1 MKKFLGLI
9 VLLVAIAGC
18 AAALVACDPGSG
30 NQATPQSIQFED
42 KDGADRSTY
51 WDLGTFPYGTAYE
64 DILPTFKVNLCY
76 SDGSTKE
83 LAAGDYTVSYVKVEE
98 EDVPLQSIP
107 AVPDAGFYQIIFDK
121 DTFQA
126 RMFFTVNMA
135 ERTDLTLSLSRNEW
149 EYDEANPTPT
159 VGGYSATDGDEP
171 RFYCVDKTVFDA
183 LTDEQKAEYWRHTT
197 PMYNLGGEPCT
208 VAVGEYYAYAEI
220 PQDNNF
226 TVSYTAITPETAFTV
241 NKAVLHYDAAV
252 ADNLW
257 AVYNFNSNGVID
269 GVNLGATSITTRDF
283 SVTTALKDKTG
294 AEILGQYVWADS
306 SVTVDADDNG
316 KTFDAIYQL
325 DPRCEASYTVEN
337 GSIPV
342 ALTVNKGTVRQPHLL
357 IDSYNVHSANE
368 GFGPYPD
375 NKYRYVV
382 VNDEGGYKI
391 SIDDGT
397 WDKDGIVRIS
407 FNRLNADGTDATVE
421 VKGLMGTLQPDGT
434 YKYWLNSVFREPAL
448 YTITVSLK
456 NKTNFT
462 WYDGTSEDA
471 TLIFEIKDKKP
482 IPAPTAHLRDSA
494 TDTEGVDFA
503 AFDGAAHAIDFTD
516 FTENAV
522 YTTVNGE
529 SVYAITETDDRAYY
543 LLESETIA
551 ENIDSAGEWVVNVA
565 LTPAP
570 EYTWAGG
577 SVTPVE
583 YTWADGSVTPVEYTC
598 KINAYT
604 TFFPGIKVANAYT
617 AFDPENP
624 TADDTEIMQLMMNWY
639 GADGAG
645 EMETDCSDYKA
656 AVYFTAFRDGE
667 SLAQY
672 IGTVSNSH
680 AADNFGTYSMSFALT
695 NIADKSAPTHYH
707 GATEVEAGSKV
718 DSTIYPNDDPFVSV
732 EQITDYDMPFF
743 LIAKVDCR
751 ETVQSEN
758 ITYAYA
764 TVGDCTV
771 VKIKGDNG
779 GDGVTTDKVTSE
791 VYLVFRGGEYVGH
804 EINTTVKIGE
814 VNTTYFLQF
823 ALIL

>member
-9 VLLVAIAGC
+9 VLLVALAVC

-51 WDLGTFPYGTAYE
+51 WDLGAFPYGTAYE

-126 RMFFTVNMA
+126 RMIFTVNMA

-149 EYDEANPTPT
+149 EYDEIPARLT
-159 VGGYSATDGDEP
+159 VGGYSVGEVSP
-171 RFYCVDKTVFDA
+171 VYYCVSKDAFDA
-183 LTDEQKAEYWRHTT
+183 LTDEQKAEYWLYVT
-197 PMYNLGGEPCT
+197 PMYNMGEVPCT
-208 VAVGEYYAYAEI
+208 IAVGEYYAYAEI

-226 TVSYTAITPETAFTV
+226 TVSYTAVTPENAFTV
-241 NKAVLHYDAAV
+241 KKAVLHYDSAV
-252 ADNLW
+252 SSNLQ
-257 AVYNFNSNGVID
+257 AVFNYHSGIQ
-269 GVNLGATSITTRDF
+269 GGINLGNINITVKDF
-283 SVTTALKDKTG
+283 SIATGLKDRTG
-294 AEILGQYVWADS
+294 AEILGEYVWENS
-306 SVTVDADDNG
+306 SVSIDSDDNG
-316 KTFDAIYQL
+316 TAFPARYQL
-325 DPRCEASYTVEN
+325 NSLCEACYTVED

-342 ALTVNKGTVRQPHLL
+342 TLTVNKGAVMQPQLS
-357 IDSYNVHSANE
+357 IDSDNAHNANE

-375 NKYRYVV
+375 NALPYAV
-382 VNDEGGYKI
+382 VNDDGGYNVRI
-391 SIDDGT
+391 FGE
-397 WDKDGIVRIS
+397 WDKNIIEITVK
-407 FNRLNADGTDATVE
+407 RLNSDGSSTTNKVT
-421 VKGLMGTLQPDGT
+421 GLIGTLLDDGT
-434 YKYWLNSVFREPAL
+434 YKYCLNWAFIDPAEYAVTL
-448 YTITVSLK
+448 SLK
-456 NKTNFT
+456 DKTNFT
-462 WYDGTSEDA
+462 WYDGTTEDA

-494 TDTEGVDFA
+494 TDTEDVDFA
-503 AFDGAAHAIDFTD
+503 TFDGAAHAIDFTD

-529 SVYAITETDDRAYY
+529 SVYAITETDNRAYY

-551 ENIDSAGEWVVNVA
+551 ENIDSADEWVVNVS

-570 EYTWAGG
+570 
-577 SVTPVE
+577 E

-624 TADDTEIMQLMMNWY
+624 TADGAEVMQLMNDWL
-639 GADGAG
+639 GVDGAG
-645 EMETDCSDYKA
+645 KMETDCRDYNA

-672 IGTVSNSH
+672 IGTVTNSH
-680 AADNFGTYSMSFALT
+680 TSPDNFGTYSMSFALT
-695 NIADKSAPTHYH
+695 DIADKSAPTHYH
-707 GATEVEAGSKV
+707 GATEVEAGSRV

-732 EQITDYDMPFF
+732 EKISDYDMPFF

-758 ITYAYA
+758 ITYAHA

-779 GDGVTTDKVTSE
+779 GDGVNSEKVTSE

-804 EINTTVKIGE
+804 EINITVKIGE

-823 ALIL
+823 ALTL

>member
-9 VLLVAIAGC
+9 VLLVALAVC
-18 AAALVACDPGSG
+18 AAALVACDPG

-51 WDLGTFPYGTAYE
+51 WDLGAFPYGTAYE

-126 RMFFTVNMA
+126 RMIFTV
-135 ERTDLTLSLSRNEW
+135 ESVVRTDLTLSLPRNEW

-159 VGGYSATDGDEP
+159 VGGYSVGEVSP
-171 RFYCVDKTVFDA
+171 VYYCVSKDAFDA
-183 LTDEQKAEYWRHTT
+183 LTDEQKAEYWLYVT
-197 PMYNLGGEPCT
+197 PMYNMGEVPCT
-208 VAVGEYYAYAEI
+208 IAVGEYYAYAEI

-226 TVSYTAITPETAFTV
+226 TVSYTAVTPENAFTV
-241 NKAVLHYDAAV
+241 KKAVLHYDSAV
-252 ADNLW
+252 SSNLQ
-257 AVYNFNSNGVID
+257 AVFNYHSGIQ
-269 GVNLGATSITTRDF
+269 GGINLGNINITVKDSSIATG
-283 SVTTALKDKTG
+283 LKDRTG
-294 AEILGQYVWADS
+294 AEILGEYVWENS
-306 SVTVDADDNG
+306 SVSIDSDDNG
-316 KTFDAIYQL
+316 TAFPARYQL
-325 DPRCEASYTVEN
+325 NSLCEACYTVED

-342 ALTVNKGTVRQPHLL
+342 TLTVNKGVVMQPQLS
-357 IDSYNVHSANE
+357 IDSDNAHNANE
-368 GFGPYPD
+368 DFGPYPD
-375 NKYRYVV
+375 NALPYAV
-382 VNDEGGYKI
+382 VNDDGGYNVRI
-391 SIDDGT
+391 FGE
-397 WDKDGIVRIS
+397 WDKNMIEITVK
-407 FNRLNADGTDATVE
+407 RLNSDGSSTTNKVA
-421 VKGLMGTLQPDGT
+421 GLIGTLLDDGT
-434 YKYWLNSVFREPAL
+434 YKYCLSWAFIDPAEYAVTL
-448 YTITVSLK
+448 SLK
-456 NKTNFT
+456 DKTNFT
-462 WYDGTSEDA
+462 WHDGTSEDA
-471 TLIFEIKDKKP
+471 TFIFEIKDKKP

-494 TDTEGVDFA
+494 TDTEDVDFA
-503 AFDGAAHAIDFTD
+503 TFDGAAHAIDFTD

-529 SVYAITETDDRAYY
+529 SVYAITETDNRAYY

-570 EYTWAGG
+570 EYTWA
-577 SVTPVE
+577 
-583 YTWADGSVTPVEYTC
+583 DGSVTPVEYTC

-617 AFDPENP
+617 ALDPENP
-624 TADDTEIMQLMMNWY
+624 TADDAEVMRLMNDWL
-639 GADGAG
+639 GVDGAG
-645 EMETDCSDYKA
+645 KMETDCRDYNA

-672 IGTVSNSH
+672 IGTVKNTH

-695 NIADKSAPTHYH
+695 DIADKSAPTHYH
-707 GATEVEAGSKV
+707 GATKVEAGSKV
-718 DSTIYPNDDPFVSV
+718 DSTICPNDDPSVSV
-732 EQITDYDMPFF
+732 DKITDYDMPFF

-751 ETVQSEN
+751 EAVQSEN

-779 GDGVTTDKVTSE
+779 DDGVTTEKVTSE

-823 ALIL
+823 ALTL

>member
-9 VLLVAIAGC
+9 VLLVTLAVC

-51 WDLGTFPYGTAYE
+51 WDLGAFPYGTAYE

-126 RMFFTVNMA
+126 RMIFTVNMA

-149 EYDEANPTPT
+149 EYDEIPARLT
-159 VGGYSATDGDEP
+159 VGGYSVGEVSP
-171 RFYCVDKTVFDA
+171 VYYCVSKDAFDA
-183 LTDEQKAEYWRHTT
+183 LTDEQKAEYWLYVT
-197 PMYNLGGEPCT
+197 PMYNMGEVPCT
-208 VAVGEYYAYAEI
+208 IAVGEYYAYAEI

-226 TVSYTAITPETAFTV
+226 TVSYTAVTPENAFTV
-241 NKAVLHYDAAV
+241 KKAVLHYDSAV
-252 ADNLW
+252 SSNLQ
-257 AVYNFNSNGVID
+257 AVFNYHSGIQ
-269 GVNLGATSITTRDF
+269 GEINLGNINITVKDF
-283 SVTTALKDKTG
+283 SIATGLKDRTG
-294 AEILGQYVWADS
+294 AEILGEYVWENS
-306 SVTVDADDNG
+306 SVSIDSDDNG
-316 KTFDAIYQL
+316 TAFPARYQL
-325 DPRCEASYTVEN
+325 NSLCEACYTVED

-342 ALTVNKGTVRQPHLL
+342 TLTVNKGTVTQPQLS
-357 IDSYNVHSANE
+357 IDSDNAHNANE

-375 NKYRYVV
+375 NALPYAV
-382 VNDEGGYKI
+382 VNDDGGYNVRI
-391 SIDDGT
+391 FGE
-397 WDKDGIVRIS
+397 WDKNIIEITVK
-407 FNRLNADGTDATVE
+407 RLNSDGSSTTNKVT
-421 VKGLMGTLQPDGT
+421 GLIGTLLDDGT
-434 YKYWLNSVFREPAL
+434 YKYCLNWAFIDPAEYAVTL
-448 YTITVSLK
+448 SLK
-456 NKTNFT
+456 DKTNFT
-462 WYDGTSEDA
+462 WYDGTTEDA
-471 TLIFEIKDKKP
+471 ALIFEIKDKKP

-494 TDTEGVDFA
+494 TDTEDVDFA
-503 AFDGAAHAIDFTD
+503 TFDGAAHAIDFTD

-529 SVYAITETDDRAYY
+529 SVYAITETDNRAYY

-570 EYTWAGG
+570 
-577 SVTPVE
+577 E

-624 TADDTEIMQLMMNWY
+624 TADGAEVMQLMNDWL
-639 GADGAG
+639 GVDGAG
-645 EMETDCSDYKA
+645 KMETDCRDYNA

-672 IGTVSNSH
+672 IGTVTNSH
-680 AADNFGTYSMSFALT
+680 TSPDNFGTYSMSFALT
-695 NIADKSAPTHYH
+695 DIADKSAPTHYH
-707 GATEVEAGSKV
+707 GATEVEAGSRV
-718 DSTIYPNDDPFVSV
+718 DSPIYPNDDPFVSV
-732 EQITDYDMPFF
+732 EKISDYDMPFF

-779 GDGVTTDKVTSE
+779 GDGVNSEKVTSE

-823 ALIL
+823 ALTL

>member
-9 VLLVAIAGC
+9 VLLVALAVC

-51 WDLGTFPYGTAYE
+51 WDLGAFPYGTAYE

-83 LAAGDYTVSYVKVEE
+83 LAAGDYTVSYVKVEV

-126 RMFFTVNMA
+126 RMIFTV
-135 ERTDLTLSLSRNEW
+135 ESVVRTDLTLSLPRNEW

-171 RFYCVDKTVFDA
+171 LFYCVDKAAFDA
-183 LTDEQKAEYWRHTT
+183 LTDEQKAEYWLYVT
-197 PMYNLGGEPCT
+197 PMYNMGEVPCT
-208 VAVGEYYAYAEI
+208 IAVGEYYAYAEI

-226 TVSYTAITPETAFTV
+226 TVSYTAVTPENAFTV
-241 NKAVLHYDAAV
+241 KKAVLHYDSAV
-252 ADNLW
+252 SSNLQ
-257 AVYNFNSNGVID
+257 AVFNYHSGIQ
-269 GVNLGATSITTRDF
+269 GGINLGNINITVKDF
-283 SVTTALKDKTG
+283 SIATGLKDRTG
-294 AEILGQYVWADS
+294 AEILGEYVWENS
-306 SVTVDADDNG
+306 SVSIDSDDNG
-316 KTFDAIYQL
+316 TAFPARYQL
-325 DPRCEASYTVEN
+325 NSLCEACYTVED

-342 ALTVNKGTVRQPHLL
+342 TLTVNKGAVMQPQLS
-357 IDSYNVHSANE
+357 IDSDNAHNANE

-375 NKYRYVV
+375 NALPYAV
-382 VNDEGGYKI
+382 VNDDGGYNVRI
-391 SIDDGT
+391 FGE
-397 WDKDGIVRIS
+397 WDKNIIEITVK
-407 FNRLNADGTDATVE
+407 RLNSDGSSTTNKVA
-421 VKGLMGTLQPDGT
+421 GLIGTLLDDGT
-434 YKYWLNSVFREPAL
+434 YKYCLSWAFIDPAEYAVTL
-448 YTITVSLK
+448 SLK
-456 NKTNFT
+456 DKTNFT
-462 WYDGTSEDA
+462 WHDGTSEDA
-471 TLIFEIKDKKP
+471 TFIFEIKDKKP

-494 TDTEGVDFA
+494 TDTEDVDFA
-503 AFDGAAHAIDFTD
+503 TFDGAAHAIDFTD

-529 SVYAITETDDRAYY
+529 SVYAITETDNRAYY

-565 LTPAP
+565 LAPAP
-570 EYTWAGG
+570 
-577 SVTPVE
+577 E

-617 AFDPENP
+617 ALDPENP
-624 TADDTEIMQLMMNWY
+624 TADDAEVMQLMNDWL
-639 GADGAG
+639 GVDGAG
-645 EMETDCSDYKA
+645 KMETDCRDYNA

-672 IGTVSNSH
+672 IGTVTNSH
-680 AADNFGTYSMSFALT
+680 TSPDNFGTYSMSFALT
-695 NIADKSAPTHYH
+695 DIADKSAPTHYH

-718 DSTIYPNDDPFVSV
+718 DSTICPNDDPSVSV
-732 EQITDYDMPFF
+732 DKITDYDMPFF

-751 ETVQSEN
+751 EAVQSEN

-779 GDGVTTDKVTSE
+779 GDGVNSEKVTSE

-823 ALIL
+823 ALTL

>member
-9 VLLVAIAGC
+9 VLLVALAVC
-18 AAALVACDPGSG
+18 AAALVACDLGSG

-51 WDLGTFPYGTAYE
+51 WDLGAFPYGTAYE

-121 DTFQA
+121 GTFQA
-126 RMFFTVNMA
+126 RMIFTV
-135 ERTDLTLSLSRNEW
+135 ESVVRTDLTLSLPRNEW

-159 VGGYSATDGDEP
+159 VGGYSVGEVSP
-171 RFYCVDKTVFDA
+171 VYYCVSKDAFDA
-183 LTDEQKAEYWRHTT
+183 LTDEQKAEYWLYVT
-197 PMYNLGGEPCT
+197 PMYNMGEVPCT
-208 VAVGEYYAYAEI
+208 IAVGEYYAYAEI

-226 TVSYTAITPETAFTV
+226 TVSYTAVTPENAFTV
-241 NKAVLHYDAAV
+241 KKAVLHYDSAV
-252 ADNLW
+252 SSNLQ
-257 AVYNFNSNGVID
+257 AVFNYHSGIQ
-269 GVNLGATSITTRDF
+269 GGINLGNINITVKDSSIATG
-283 SVTTALKDKTG
+283 LKDRTG
-294 AEILGQYVWADS
+294 AEILGEYVWENS
-306 SVTVDADDNG
+306 SVSIDSDDNG
-316 KTFDAIYQL
+316 TAFPARYQL
-325 DPRCEASYTVEN
+325 NSLCEACYTVED

-342 ALTVNKGTVRQPHLL
+342 TLTVNKGVVMQPQLS
-357 IDSYNVHSANE
+357 IDSDNAHNANE
-368 GFGPYPD
+368 DFGPYPD
-375 NKYRYVV
+375 NALPYAV
-382 VNDEGGYKI
+382 VNDDGGYNVRI
-391 SIDDGT
+391 FGE
-397 WDKDGIVRIS
+397 WDKNMIEITVK
-407 FNRLNADGTDATVE
+407 RLNSDGSSTTNKVA
-421 VKGLMGTLQPDGT
+421 GLIGTLLDDGT
-434 YKYWLNSVFREPAL
+434 YKYCLSWAFIDPAEYAVTL
-448 YTITVSLK
+448 SLK
-456 NKTNFT
+456 DKTNFT
-462 WYDGTSEDA
+462 WHDGTSEDA
-471 TLIFEIKDKKP
+471 TFIFEIKDKKP

-494 TDTEGVDFA
+494 TDTEDVDFA
-503 AFDGAAHAIDFTD
+503 TFDGAAHAIDFTD

-529 SVYAITETDDRAYY
+529 SVYAITETDNRAYY
-543 LLESETIA
+543 SLESETIA

-570 EYTWAGG
+570 
-577 SVTPVE
+577 E

-617 AFDPENP
+617 ALDPENP
-624 TADDTEIMQLMMNWY
+624 TADDAEVMRLMNDWL
-639 GADGAG
+639 GVDGAG
-645 EMETDCSDYKA
+645 KMETDCRDYNA
-656 AVYFTAFRDGE
+656 AVYFYASQDDNK
-667 SLAQY
+667 AKY
-672 IGTVSNSH
+672 VGTVENTH

-695 NIADKSAPTHYH
+695 DIADKSAPTHYH
-707 GATEVEAGSKV
+707 GATKVEAGSKV
-718 DSTIYPNDDPFVSV
+718 DSTICPNDDPSVSV
-732 EQITDYDMPFF
+732 DKITDYDMPFF

-751 ETVQSEN
+751 EAVQSEN

-779 GDGVTTDKVTSE
+779 GDGVNSEKVTSE

-804 EINTTVKIGE
+804 EISTTVKIGE

-823 ALIL
+823 ALTL

>member
-9 VLLVAIAGC
+9 VLLVALAVC

-42 KDGADRSTY
+42 NDGADRSTY
-51 WDLGTFPYGTAYE
+51 WDLGAFPYGTAYE

-107 AVPDAGFYQIIFDK
+107 AVPDAGYYQIIFDK
-121 DTFQA
+121 DEFQA
-126 RMFFTVNMA
+126 RMIFTVNMA
-135 ERTDLTLSLSRNEW
+135 ERTDLTLSLPRNEW

-171 RFYCVDKTVFDA
+171 LFYCVDKAAFDA
-183 LTDEQKAEYWRHTT
+183 LTDEQKAEYWRHTV

-208 VAVGEYYAYAEI
+208 IAVGEYYAYAEI

-226 TVSYTAITPETAFTV
+226 IVSYTAVTPETAFTV
-241 NKAVLHYDAAV
+241 KKAVLHYDSAV
-252 ADNLW
+252 SSNLQ
-257 AVYNFNSNGVID
+257 AVFNYHSGIQ
-269 GVNLGATSITTRDF
+269 GGINLGNINITVKDSSIATG
-283 SVTTALKDKTG
+283 LKDRTG
-294 AEILGQYVWADS
+294 AEILGEYVWENS
-306 SVTVDADDNG
+306 SVSIDSDDNG
-316 KTFDAIYQL
+316 TAFPARYQL
-325 DPRCEASYTVEN
+325 NSLCEACYTVED

-342 ALTVNKGTVRQPHLL
+342 TLTVNKGAVMQPQLS
-357 IDSYNVHSANE
+357 IDSDNAHNANE

-375 NKYRYVV
+375 NALPYAV
-382 VNDEGGYKI
+382 VNDDGGYNVRI
-391 SIDDGT
+391 FGE
-397 WDKDGIVRIS
+397 WDKNIIEITVK
-407 FNRLNADGTDATVE
+407 RLNSDGSSTTNKVT
-421 VKGLMGTLQPDGT
+421 GLIGTLLDDGT
-434 YKYWLNSVFREPAL
+434 YKYCLSWAFIDPAEYAVTL
-448 YTITVSLK
+448 SLK
-456 NKTNFT
+456 DKTNFT
-462 WYDGTSEDA
+462 WHDGTSEDA

-494 TDTEGVDFA
+494 TDTEDVDFA
-503 AFDGAAHAIDFTD
+503 TFDGAAHAIDFTD

-529 SVYAITETDDRAYY
+529 SVYAITETDNRAYY

-570 EYTWAGG
+570 EYTWA
-577 SVTPVE
+577 
-583 YTWADGSVTPVEYTC
+583 DGSVTPVEYTC

-617 AFDPENP
+617 ALDPENP
-624 TADDTEIMQLMMNWY
+624 TADDAEVMQLMNDWF
-639 GADGAG
+639 GAG
-645 EMETDCSDYKA
+645 GAGKMEIDCRDYNA
-656 AVYFTAFRDGE
+656 AVYFYASQDDYK
-667 SLAQY
+667 AKY
-672 IGTVSNSH
+672 VGTVENTH

-695 NIADKSAPTHYH
+695 DIADKSAPTHYH

-732 EQITDYDMPFF
+732 DKITDYDMPFF

-751 ETVQSEN
+751 EAVQSEN

-779 GDGVTTDKVTSE
+779 GDGVNSEKVTSE

-823 ALIL
+823 ALTL

>member
-1 MKKFLGLI
+1 M
-9 VLLVAIAGC
+9 
-18 AAALVACDPGSG
+18 
-30 NQATPQSIQFED
+30 
-42 KDGADRSTY
+42 
-51 WDLGTFPYGTAYE
+51 
-64 DILPTFKVNLCY
+64 PTFKVNLCY

-121 DTFQA
+121 DEFQA
-126 RMFFTVNMA
+126 TMFFTV
-135 ERTDLTLSLSRNEW
+135 ESVVRTDLTLSLPHNEW

-159 VGGYSATDGDEP
+159 VEGYSATDGDEP
-171 RFYCVDKTVFDA
+171 LFYCVDKAVFDA

-325 DPRCEASYTVEN
+325 DPQHEASYTVEN

-342 ALTVNKGTVRQPHLL
+342 ALTVNKGSVRQPHLL
-357 IDSYNVHSANE
+357 IDSYVHSANE

-375 NKYRYVV
+375 NEYRYVV

-397 WDKDGIVRIS
+397 WNKDGIVRIS

-421 VKGLMGTLQPDGT
+421 VKNLTGTLQPDGS
-434 YKYWLNSVFREPAL
+434 YKYWLNHVFKDPAL

-462 WYDGTSEDA
+462 WYDGTTEDA

-529 SVYAITETDDRAYY
+529 SVYAIPETDNRAYY
-543 LLESETIA
+543 SLESETIA

-570 EYTWAGG
+570 EYTWA
-577 SVTPVE
+577 
-583 YTWADGSVTPVEYTC
+583 DGSVTPVEYAC

-604 TFFPGIKVANAYT
+604 TFFPGIKVADAYT
-617 AFDPENP
+617 AFNP
-624 TADDTEIMQLMMNWY
+624 TDDAEVVQLMNDWF
-639 GADGAG
+639 GAG
-645 EMETDCSDYKA
+645 KMETDCRKYNA
-656 AVYFTAFRDGE
+656 AVYFYASQGDNKA
-667 SLAQY
+667 SY
-672 IGTVSNSH
+672 VGTVTNSH
-680 AADNFGTYSMSFALT
+680 TSPDNFGTYSMTFHLA
-695 NIADKSAPTHYH
+695 NIANKAAPQYYSGT
-707 GATEVEAGSKV
+707 AKVEAGSLV
-718 DSTIYPNDDPFVSV
+718 DSTIFPNDDPHFSV
-732 EQITDYDMPFF
+732 GKITDYDMPFF

-751 ETVQSEN
+751 EAVQGEGEN
-758 ITYAYA
+758 ITYAYS
-764 TVGDCTV
+764 THIDGYTF
-771 VKIKGDNG
+771 VKIEGDNG
-779 GDGVTTDKVTSE
+779 GDGVTTAKVTSE

-804 EINTTVKIGE
+804 EINTTVESGG

-823 ALIL
+823 ALTQ

>member
-9 VLLVAIAGC
+9 VLLVALAVC
-18 AAALVACDPGSG
+18 AAALVACDPS

-51 WDLGTFPYGTAYE
+51 WDLGAFPYGTAYE

-83 LAAGDYTVSYVKVEE
+83 LAAGDYTVSYVKIEE
-98 EDVPLQSIP
+98 EDVPLQSIS

-121 DTFQA
+121 DEFQA
-126 RMFFTVNMA
+126 RMFFTV
-135 ERTDLTLSLSRNEW
+135 ESVVRTDLTLSLPHNEW

-171 RFYCVDKTVFDA
+171 RFYCVDKAAFDA

-226 TVSYTAITPETAFTV
+226 TVSYTAITPENAFTV
-241 NKAVLHYDAAV
+241 KKAVLHYDSAV
-252 ADNLW
+252 SSNLQ
-257 AVYNFNSNGVID
+257 AVFNYRSGIL
-269 GVNLGATSITTRDF
+269 GGINLGNINITVKDF
-283 SVTTALKDKTG
+283 SIATALKDKTG

-325 DPRCEASYTVEN
+325 DPLCEASYTVEN

-342 ALTVNKGTVRQPHLL
+342 ALTVNKGTVRMPSLGIPDNKLHA
-357 IDSYNVHSANE
+357 ANE

-375 NKYRYVV
+375 NALPYVV
-382 VNDEGGYKI
+382 VNDIGGYSVHI
-391 SIDDGT
+391 YNGWDVNTMQVSVAVGDGGPT
-397 WDKDGIVRIS
+397 NALVVQHSDNDYCVVRAFS
-407 FNRLNADGTDATVE
+407 NPGKYTV
-421 VKGLMGTLQPDGT
+421 TL
-434 YKYWLNSVFREPAL
+434 
-448 YTITVSLK
+448 SLRD
-456 NKTNFT
+456 KTNFVWWGGDET
-462 WYDGTSEDA
+462 SGTDDIVL
-471 TLIFEIKDKKP
+471 TFEVKEKKAVP
-482 IPAPTAHLRDSA
+482 VPAAHLRDSA

-503 AFDGAAHAIDFTD
+503 TFDGAAHAIDFTD

-529 SVYAITETDDRAYY
+529 SVYAITETDNRAYY

-570 EYTWAGG
+570 
-577 SVTPVE
+577 E

-617 AFDPENP
+617 AFDPTNP
-624 TADDTEIMQLMMNWY
+624 TADDAEVVQLMNDWF
-639 GADGAG
+639 GAG
-645 EMETDCSDYKA
+645 KMETDCRDYNA

-680 AADNFGTYSMSFALT
+680 TSPDNFGTYSMSFALT
-695 NIADKSAPTHYH
+695 DIADKSAPTHYH
-707 GATEVEAGSKV
+707 GTAEVEAGSQV
-718 DSTIYPNDDPFVSV
+718 DSKIYPNDNPFFSV
-732 EQITDYDMPFF
+732 DKITDYDMPFF

-779 GDGVTTDKVTSE
+779 GDGVTTEKVTSE

-804 EINTTVKIGE
+804 EMNTTVKIGE

-823 ALIL
+823 ALTL

>member
-9 VLLVAIAGC
+9 VLLFALAVC

-51 WDLGTFPYGTAYE
+51 WDLGAFPYGTAYE

-126 RMFFTVNMA
+126 RMIFTVNMA

-149 EYDEANPTPT
+149 EYDEIPARLT
-159 VGGYSATDGDEP
+159 VGGYSVGEVSP
-171 RFYCVDKTVFDA
+171 VYYCVSKDAFDA
-183 LTDEQKAEYWRHTT
+183 LTDEQKAEYWLYVT
-197 PMYNLGGEPCT
+197 PMYNMGEVPCT
-208 VAVGEYYAYAEI
+208 IAVGEYYAYAEI

-241 NKAVLHYDAAV
+241 KKAVLHYDSAV
-252 ADNLW
+252 SSNLR
-257 AVYNFNSNGVID
+257 AVFNYHSGIQ
-269 GVNLGATSITTRDF
+269 GGINLGNINIAVKDSSIATG
-283 SVTTALKDKTG
+283 LKNRTG
-294 AEILGQYVWADS
+294 AEILGEYVWENS
-306 SVTVDADDNG
+306 SVSIDSNDNG
-316 KTFDAIYQL
+316 TAFPARYQL
-325 DPRCEASYTVEN
+325 NSLYEACYTVED

-342 ALTVNKGTVRQPHLL
+342 TLTVNKGAVKQPQLS
-357 IDSYNVHSANE
+357 IDSDIVHSANE
-368 GFGPYPD
+368 GFGPYPE
-375 NKYRYVV
+375 NEYRYVV

-407 FNRLNADGTDATVE
+407 FNRLNADGADTTVE
-421 VKGLMGTLQPDGT
+421 VKNLTGTLQPDGT
-434 YKYWLNSVFREPAL
+434 YKYWLNHVFREPAL

-456 NKTNFT
+456 DKTNFT
-462 WYDGTSEDA
+462 WSDGTTEDSVFS
-471 TLIFEIKDKKP
+471 FEIKEKQAVP
-482 IPAPTAHLRDSA
+482 VPSVHLRDSA
-494 TDTEGVDFA
+494 TGTDGVDFVTL
-503 AFDGAAHAIDFTD
+503 DGQNRCIDFTD
-516 FTENAV
+516 FTDNAIEPALDGE
-522 YTTVNGE
+522 YRYPTVDTGN
-529 SVYAITETDDRAYY
+529 TAYY
-543 LLESETIA
+543 LLEADELEEFVDTSVGYGTIT
-551 ENIDSAGEWVVNVA
+551 VTLV
-565 LTPAP
+565 PAT
-570 EYTWAGG
+570 EYTWEDGSNSTVTYTCRINGG
-577 SVTPVE
+577 S
-583 YTWADGSVTPVEYTC
+583 
-598 KINAYT
+598 
-604 TFFPGIKVANAYT
+604 TFFPDMKIQTGYT

-624 TADDTEIMQLMMNWY
+624 TADGAEVMQLMNDWL
-639 GADGAG
+639 GVDGAG
-645 EMETDCSDYKA
+645 KMETDCRDYNA
-656 AVYFTAFRDGE
+656 AVYFYASQDDNK
-667 SLAQY
+667 AKY
-672 IGTVSNSH
+672 VGTVKNTH
-680 AADNFGTYSMSFALT
+680 TADNFGTYSMTFHLT
-695 NIADKSAPTHYH
+695 DFADKSAPKYYYGTA
-707 GATEVEAGSKV
+707 GVEAGSRV
-718 DSTIYPNDDPFVSV
+718 GSTIYPKGEPISV
-732 EQITDYDMPFF
+732 DKITDYDMPFF

-779 GDGVTTDKVTSE
+779 DDGVTTEKVTSE

>member
-9 VLLVAIAGC
+9 VLLVALAVC
-18 AAALVACDPGSG
+18 AAALVACDPG

-51 WDLGTFPYGTAYE
+51 WDLGAFPYGTAYE

-98 EDVPLQSIP
+98 EEVPLQSIP

-126 RMFFTVNMA
+126 RMIFTVA
-135 ERTDLTLSLSRNEW
+135 SVVRTDLTLSLPRNEW

-171 RFYCVDKTVFDA
+171 LFYCVDKAAFDA
-183 LTDEQKAEYWRHTT
+183 LTDEQKAEYWLYVT
-197 PMYNLGGEPCT
+197 PMYNMGEVPCT
-208 VAVGEYYAYAEI
+208 IAVGEYYAYAEI

-294 AEILGQYVWADS
+294 AEIFGQYVWADS

-325 DPRCEASYTVEN
+325 DPLCEASYTVEN

-357 IDSYNVHSANE
+357 IDSYVHSANE
-368 GFGPYPD
+368 GPYPD
-375 NKYRYVV
+375 NEYRYVV
-382 VNDEGGYKI
+382 VNDEDGYKI

-407 FNRLNADGTDATVE
+407 FDRLNADGTDATGE
-421 VKGLMGTLQPDGT
+421 VKSLTGTLQPDGT
-434 YKYWLNSVFREPAL
+434 YKYWLNHVFSEPAL

-462 WYDGTSEDA
+462 WNDGTTEDA
-471 TLIFEIKDKKP
+471 TLIFESKDKKP

-494 TDTEGVDFA
+494 KDTEGVDFA
-503 AFDGAAHAIDFTD
+503 TFDGAAHAIDFTD

-529 SVYAITETDDRAYY
+529 SVYAITETDNRAYY

-570 EYTWAGG
+570 EYTW
-577 SVTPVE
+577 E
-583 YTWADGSVTPVEYTC
+583 DGSVTPVEYTC

-617 AFDPENP
+617 AFDPTNP
-624 TADDTEIMQLMMNWY
+624 TADDTEVMQLMNDWL
-639 GADGAG
+639 GVDGAG
-645 EMETDCSDYKA
+645 KMETDCRDYKA
-656 AVYFTAFRDGE
+656 AVYFTAFRDDE

-672 IGTVSNSH
+672 IGTVTNSH
-680 AADNFGTYSMSFALT
+680 TSPDNFGTYSMSFALT
-695 NIADKSAPTHYH
+695 NIADKSAPTHYR
-707 GATEVEAGSKV
+707 GVTEVEAGSKV
-718 DSTIYPNDDPFVSV
+718 DSTIYPNDDPFFSV
-732 EQITDYDMPFF
+732 EKITDYDDDFF
-743 LIAKVDCR
+743 RIATVDCR
-751 ETVQSEN
+751 EAVQSEN

-771 VKIKGDNG
+771 VKIMGDNG
-779 GDGVTTDKVTSE
+779 GDGVNSEKVTSE

-804 EINTTVKIGE
+804 EINTTVKLGE

-823 ALIL
+823 ALTL